1 MSLIQCPY
9 CQSTHVRQTDSSH
22 ANANYFEQLQRCI
35 SPTQMALFGMQFA
48 KKAGFP
54 PFTGAA
60 IGVVMGGVLVIVSQ
74 YCYEKYY
81 SNAESISVWI
91 ANKRLHG
98 CRNRISNFTRLHL

>member
-35 SPTQMALFGMQFA
+35 SPTQMALFGMRLA

-60 IGVVMGGVLVIVSQ
+60 IGVVVGGVLIIVSQ

-81 SNAESISVWI
+81 SNAEQYICQDCHQHFAW
-91 ANKRLHG
+91 AKL
-98 CRNRISNFTRLHL
+98 